1 MKNYV
6 MVIASR
12 QTDAESLS
20 ARDTAAT
27 CFMNAIKKS
36 SGLMK
41 RMRDA
46 GAHTHDFI
54 CIDIVIKIVAQL
66 VQNVSLNHE
75 SVEIPLKRHND
86 DET

>member
-1 MKNYV
+1 
-6 MVIASR
+6 
-12 QTDAESLS
+12 
-20 ARDTAAT
+20 
-27 CFMNAIKKS
+27 
-36 SGLMK
+36 MK